1 MPPLLPDIR
10 ALAVRQRRDYQL
22 GTPGTYF
29 GEEHGLLHLSD
40 AYRLQRE
47 VARLRQQAGD
57 GIVGYKVGCI
67 GSGVVEQ
74 FGMAG
79 PIRGYLH
86 ASEMQPSGATLR
98 HDAYA
103 SLAIEGE
110 MAVTIGPDNE
120 IANAFPVIELHHFV
134 FRGARKTLVE
144 LVANNGLNA
153 GAVVPTLDRVAPL
166 DQWTASRALT
176 VTINGVTIASGGLWS
191 MPGGADEVIAWLAAH
206 LKQSGERLAPGD
218 LVLTGTPLGL
228 HPVRPRDKLV
238 VSVDGVA
245 FVDCEIV

>member
-10 ALAVRQRRDYQL
+10 ALAVRQWRDYQL
-22 GTPGTYF
+22 RTPGTCF
-29 GEEHGLLHLSD
+29 GAEHPPLHLSD

-47 VARLRQQAGD
+47 VARLRQEAGD

-67 GSGVVEQ
+67 GPGIVEQ

-86 ASEMQPSGATLR
+86 AREIQQSGATLR

-103 SLAIEGE
+103 NLAIEGE
-110 MAVTIGPDNE
+110 MAVTIGPDGA
-120 IANAFPVIELHHFV
+120 IAGAFPVIELHHFV
-134 FRGARKTLVE
+134 FRGARKTLAE

-153 GAVVPTLDRVAPL
+153 GAVLPVLDRRPPW
-166 DQWTASRALT
+166 DRWIASRALT

-191 MPGGADEVIAWLAAH
+191 MPGGADEIIAWLAAH

-228 HPVRPRDKLV
+228 HSVRPGDKV
-238 VSVDGVA
+238 VVAVDGTA

>member
-10 ALAVRQRRDYQL
+10 ALAVRQWRDYRL
-22 GTPGTYF
+22 RTPGTYF
-29 GEEHGLLHLSD
+29 GEGHALLHLSD
-40 AYRLQRE
+40 AYRLQHQ
-47 VARLRQQAGD
+47 VARLRREAGD

-67 GSGVVEQ
+67 GPGVVEQ

-86 ASEMQPSGATLR
+86 ASEMQRSGVTLP

-103 SLAIEGE
+103 NLAIEGE
-110 MAVTIGPDNE
+110 MAVTIGPDGA
-120 IANAFPVIELHHFV
+120 IASVFPVIELHHFV

-153 GAVVPTLDRVAPL
+153 GAVLPALDRRPSL

-176 VTINGVTIASGGLWS
+176 VTINDIPIASGGLWS
-191 MPGGADEVIAWLAAH
+191 MPGGVDDVIAWLTAH

-228 HPVRPRDKLV
+228 HPVRPGDNVV

-245 FVDCEIV
+245 FVDCGIV

>member
-1 MPPLLPDIR
+1 MPPALPDIK
-10 ALAVRQRRDYQL
+10 ALAVRQWRDYRL
-22 GTPGTYF
+22 RTPGTIF
-29 GEEHGLLHLSD
+29 GAEHTPLHLSD

-47 VARLRQQAGD
+47 VTHLRQEVGD
-57 GIVGYKVGCI
+57 RVVGYKVGCI
-67 GSGVVEQ
+67 GPGVVEQ

-86 ASEMQPSGATLR
+86 ESEMRRSGATLQ

-103 SLAIEGE
+103 NLAIEGE
-110 MAVTIGPDNE
+110 MAVTIGPDGA
-120 IANAFPVIELHHFV
+120 IASAFPVIELHHFV
-134 FRGARKTLVE
+134 FRGASKTLVE

-153 GAVVPTLDRVAPL
+153 GAVVPALDRRPSL
-166 DQWTASRALT
+166 DQWTASRALS
-176 VTINGVTIASGGLWS
+176 VTINGGTIDSGGLWS
-191 MPGGADEVIAWLAAH
+191 MAGGVDEVIAWLGAH
-206 LKQSGERLAPGD
+206 LRQSGERLAPGD

-228 HPVRPRDKLV
+228 HPVRPGDNVV

>member
-1 MPPLLPDIR
+1 MPPPLPDIR
-10 ALAVRQRRDYQL
+10 ALAVRQWRDYRR

-29 GEEHGLLHLSD
+29 DGQHAPLHLSD

-47 VARLRQQAGD
+47 VARLRQEDGD

-67 GSGVVEQ
+67 GPGVVEQ

-86 ASEMQPSGATLR
+86 ASEIRQSGVALR

-103 SLAIEGE
+103 NLAIEGE
-110 MAVTIGPDNE
+110 MAVTIGPDGA
-120 IANAFPVIELHHFV
+120 IASAFPVIELHHFV

-153 GAVVPTLDRVAPL
+153 GAVLPALDRGPPL
-166 DQWTASRALT
+166 DEWTASRMLT
-176 VTINGVTIASGGLWS
+176 VTINGVAIASGGLWS
-191 MPGGADEVIAWLAAH
+191 MPGGVDEVIAWLAAH

-228 HPVRPRDKLV
+228 HPVRPGDKLV